1 MPPAASLALPA
12 IVQVCIL
19 KFSFRSNQIPSQRVA
34 PLSGGGMIS
43 SAPSGVWIVQIGL
56 FLFRLLEKCWSSV
69 LARLDLDTALG
80 RPLWAETG
88 PAHGRAVGVLTLPGG
103 LLRALTA
110 CPVGKNG
117 RPRAVKQ
124 SKQEG
129 TRDMHYLCS
138 FWLYFWV

>member
-1 MPPAASLALPA
+1 MEIGDFFDGGLEVGPIFPATVRATTH
-12 IVQVCIL
+12 
-19 KFSFRSNQIPSQRVA
+19 N
-34 PLSGGGMIS
+34 
-43 SAPSGVWIVQIGL
+43 W
-56 FLFRLLEKCWSSV
+56 RLIECHT
-69 LARLDLDTALG
+69 ARIDLDTALG

-110 CPVGKNG
+110 CPVGKTG

-138 FWLYFWV
+138 FWLYFLV